1 MFLSAILSLVLLLTG
16 IVLDNYIKPDWF
28 TGWTRIVWYAIAY
41 MPVGLPVIKEA
52 FESIGKGEIF
62 SEFLLMSIAT
72 IGAFSIGEYHEGV
85 VVMLFYVV
93 GEVFQKLE
101 VKRDKAKNK
110 HLLDQ
115 HPTED

>member
-62 SEFLLMSIAT
+62 SEFLLMCIVT
-72 IGAFSIGEYHEGV
+72 IVAFSICEYSEGV
-85 VVMLFYVV
+85 SVLLFYDVWT
-93 GEVFQKLE
+93 VFYE
-101 VKRDKAKNK
+101 
-110 HLLDQ
+110 LLVNRA
-115 HPTED
+115 E